1 MGCSGSQ
8 LGWWWLSEQRAEP
21 GGPVKGKWA
30 SLVTFDLMPHFQSTL
45 FFKMFQSDLSPITL
59 VIC

>member
-1 MGCSGSQ
+1 MLRVPAGLVVA
-8 LGWWWLSEQRAEP
+8 LGAESRARWSREGKVGKP
-21 GGPVKGKWA
+21 GD
-30 SLVTFDLMPHFQSTL
+30 TFDLMPHFQSTL